1 MPKFSSF
8 TESIEDWNKTAFE
21 DNVRLAVQN
30 DPSLTREEAEAIV
43 TERSLAP
50 IAPGT
55 GAGNF
60 ACFSTM
66 PRGGSTLD
74 DLCNSFKE

>member
-30 DPSLTREEAEAIV
+30 DPSLTREDAEDIV
-43 TERSLAP
+43 RERALAP

-60 ACFSTM
+60 ACFSAM
-66 PRGGSTLD
+66 PQGGSTLD